1 MTSLPLDSLDQTD
14 LLQLALQATTAN
26 DNGTALYYLKEA
38 ILRPDATAPVRF
50 LLASLYAQLNLF
62 DKAIPEMEA
71 ALALDPTMGVAR
83 FQLGL
88 MQLTAGNTA
97 RAMEVLLPLADY
109 GPAHYL
115 AHFGAGLRLLIQDE
129 LEAAVQ
135 CLAKGISLNKDVVA
149 MNDDMRK
156 IIDRLGN
163 YQIPGP
169 NEDLADAPSALFLAA
184 YMQNRG
190 PKNTH

>member
-1 MTSLPLDSLDQTD
+1 MTTLPLNSLDQAD
-14 LLQLALQATTAN
+14 LLQLALQATTANDN

-88 MQLTAGNTA
+88 MQLTSGNTV
-97 RAMEVLLPLADY
+97 RAMEILLPLSDY
-109 GPAHYL
+109 GPTHYL
-115 AHFGAGLRLLIQDE
+115 AHFGAGLRLLI
-129 LEAAVQ
+129 
-135 CLAKGISLNKDVVA
+135 
-149 MNDDMRK
+149 
-156 IIDRLGN
+156 
-163 YQIPGP
+163 
-169 NEDLADAPSALFLAA
+169 
-184 YMQNRG
+184 
-190 PKNTH
+190 